1 VGDGRSA
8 ALVDRAGDV
17 TWLCWPRFDS
27 PSLCAAIL
35 DPGRGGHLRVAPAGE
50 ADVERAYLE
59 GTNVLVTRFETP
71 RGALRLVDFMSLAGE
86 EDLRRRALPEHEL
99 LRIAECAAGEIELEI
114 EADLRPRYA
123 ARTAGLRDAGAL
135 GLRLAGGAE
144 LVTLRASVPL
154 ALGPD
159 GIARARVPLRQG
171 DSAVVSLAYDSE
183 APAVLPPL
191 AEAREALRRTA
202 RVWREVA
209 ARVRYDGP
217 WREEVVRSVLALG
230 LLSFPPSGAIVA
242 APTTSLPERPH
253 GDLNWDY
260 RYCWLRDAALTV
272 RALFGAGCAEAAEA
286 FTSWLLHT
294 TRLTRPELRVLYDV
308 YGRPPPRERVLP
320 HLAGHGGA
328 RPVRVGN
335 LASEQHQ
342 LDVYGEV
349 VDAVAQAVRRGARL
363 DRETQAMLRG
373 FGEVVCARWREPDSG
388 IWEPR
393 EEPRLRTHSLVLGWV
408 ALSRLLELHGRGT
421 LERLPVARVERE
433 RAAIRALVDSR
444 GFSGALGS
452 WVADLD
458 GDTVDAALL
467 LLGWYGYDDPASPR
481 MAGTWRLVRERL
493 SPGPGLLYRYEAS
506 RAAGEGAFGICSAW
520 AVEHLARGGG
530 SVEEAVAWLEALLAR
545 ANDVGLFAEE
555 VDPRSGA
562 ALGNFPQ
569 AFTHVGVVSAVL
581 ALDRRVRSERAR
593 RGAADAGEARP

>member
-1 VGDGRSA
+1 
-8 ALVDRAGDV
+8 VDRAGDV

-27 PSLCAAIL
+27 PSLLAAVL
-35 DPGRGGHLRVAPAGE
+35 DPERGGRLRVAPAGG
-50 ADVERAYLE
+50 ADAARAYLE
-59 GTNVLVTRFETP
+59 GTNVLVTRFETAG
-71 RGALRLVDFMSLAGE
+71 GALRLVDFMSLAGE

-99 LRIAECAAGEIELEI
+99 LRIAECAGGAVELEI
-114 EADLRPRYA
+114 EADLRPGFG
-123 ARTAGLRDAGAL
+123 ARPARPRDAGPL
-135 GLRLAGGAE
+135 GIRLASGAE

-154 ALGPD
+154 ALGVD
-159 GIARARVPLRQG
+159 GVARGRVLLREG
-171 DSAVVSLAYDSE
+171 ESAVVSLAYDSE

-191 AEAREALRRTA
+191 GEAREALRRTV

-209 ARVRYDGP
+209 SRVRYDGP
-217 WREEVVRSVLALG
+217 WREEVVRSVLALS

-242 APTTSLPERPH
+242 AATTSLPERPH
-253 GDLNWDY
+253 GELNWDY

-286 FTSWLLHT
+286 FTGWLLHA

-308 YGRPPPRERVLP
+308 YGRPPPRERILP

-349 VDAVAQAVRRGARL
+349 VDAVAEAVRRGARL
-363 DRETQAMLRG
+363 DRDTQAMLRG
-373 FGEVVCARWREPDSG
+373 FGDVVCARWREPDSG

-393 EEPRLRTHSLVLGWV
+393 EEPRLRTHSLALAWV
-408 ALSRLLELHGRGT
+408 ALTRLLELHARGA
-421 LERLPVARVERE
+421 LSRLPAARIERE
-433 RAAIRALVDSR
+433 RAAIRALVDER
-444 GFSGALGS
+444 GFSDALGS
-452 WVADLD
+452 WVAELG

-467 LLGWYGYDDPASPR
+467 LLGWYGYDDPASER
-481 MAGTWRLVRERL
+481 MAGTWRRVRERL
-493 SPGPGLLYRYEAS
+493 SPGPGLLYRYEGS
-506 RAAGEGAFGICSAW
+506 PAAGEGAFGICSAW

-530 SVEEAVAWLEALLAR
+530 TVEEAVAWLEALLAR

-555 VDPRSGA
+555 IDPGSGA

-581 ALDRRVRSERAR
+581 ALDRRVRGGER
-593 RGAADAGEARP
+593 RGAAAGAGEARP